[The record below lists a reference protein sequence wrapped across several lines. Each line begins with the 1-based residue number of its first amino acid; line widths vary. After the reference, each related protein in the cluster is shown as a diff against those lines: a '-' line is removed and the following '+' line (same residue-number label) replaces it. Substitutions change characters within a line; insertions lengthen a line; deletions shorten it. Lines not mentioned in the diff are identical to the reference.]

1 MRRILQELRQN
12 PVFWLLPVAPA
23 VIVAGHAAPQAH
35 TLLFLLSVA
44 AIVPLA
50 ALLSHATEAVAAK
63 TGDTVGGLL
72 NASLGNL
79 TELVIA
85 LTALRLGMID
95 LVKASIAG
103 VIVANLLFML
113 GMSFFLGG
121 LRHHVQEYNASTAR
135 LQVAMLLLATVTL
148 LVPSALANHEQ
159 LAETGYLEN
168 LSIGLSILL
177 IAIYVLG
184 LVFSLGTHRD
194 AFGSKAHHAGGE
206 TPWPMPV
213 ALGALAA
220 ATVMIAM
227 VSHIFVE
234 SVQHAA
240 EQFGMSPAFVGFVV
254 VALVGGAAESFT
266 AFAAA
271 RNNRLDMSVG
281 IAIGSASQIA
291 LFVAPL
297 LVLASHFIGPEPM
310 DLAFGTGQV
319 VAVFL
324 AMFTVGMA
332 TSTGKSAWFT
342 GVQLVGV
349 YLVFAITL
357 YLLPG

>member
-12 PVFWLLPVAPA
+12 PVFWLLPIAPLVVVAA
-23 VIVAGHAAPQAH
+23 HAAPQAQA
-35 TLLFLLSVA
+35 LLFVLSVA

-113 GMSFFLGG
+113 GASFLLGG
-121 LRHHVQEYNASTAR
+121 LRHHVQEYNPATAR
-135 LQVAMLLLATVTL
+135 LQIAMLLLATVTL
-148 LVPSALANHEQ
+148 LVPSALADSEQ
-159 LAETGYLEN
+159 LKATGYLQD

-184 LVFSLGTHRD
+184 LVFSLGTHREF
-194 AFGSKAHHAGGE
+194 FGSKAHHAEGE

-220 ATVMIAM
+220 ATVLIAL
-227 VSHIFVE
+227 VSHVFVE

-271 RNNRLDMSVG
+271 RKNRLDMSVG

-297 LVLASHFIGPEPM
+297 LVLASHFIGPAPM
-310 DLAFGTGQV
+310 DLAFGNGQV

-324 AMFTVGMA
+324 AMFTVSMVA
-332 TSTGKSAWFT
+332 SSGKSSWFT